1 MSGDGVDQPDRV
13 ACENCRGRRQLCEE
27 SLHVEA
33 GQIGQLRRQ
42 QGGIGPGQIDPHRLI
57 ERTARAPAHGVED
70 RGSWRCSWSFNGAVQ
85 KMSALLR
92 LLTAAFGTHRPFND
106 VRSYVGS
113 RG

>member
-1 MSGDGVDQPDRV
+1 MVGPSTTRALNDR
-13 ACENCRGRRQLCEE
+13 A
-27 SLHVEA
+27 LHIA
-33 GQIGQLRRQ
+33 W
-42 QGGIGPGQIDPHRLI
+42 QIDPHRLI